1 MNGPRAAP
9 PCRRDHARTAQPQLP
24 GDALNVTTSTLSL
37 TVSDVDASRAF
48 FCTHLGYEVA
58 MAADGFASL
67 TRGDAAAD
75 IVLLRRGT
83 EVLPADQR
91 DRQAGGLIL
100 ALTVTGLDAEEQRLR
115 AAGAPITMPLRE
127 EPWGERLFQL
137 TDPNGIV
144 VQLVEW
150 VTPGETDETDEADL
164 IGETDHA
171 GEAGQAGRTEQP
183 QDPEEPAVRVISP
196 TAENVVESPNARM
209 TGLAAPSRGS
219 TELSTW
225 TVAMEPGQTGPEH
238 SLSREQVWTV
248 TAGVLHVTCGGR
260 TEKVASGQTFVLPPD
275 VLRQV
280 HAPQAAEAHVAM
292 RSDGVASVP
301 GTEGTRTLPWA
312 Q

>member
-1 MNGPRAAP
+1 MHRPNAP
-9 PCRRDHARTAQPQLP
+9 HPSRSTTQLP

-37 TVSDVDASRAF
+37 TVADVDASRAF
-48 FCTHLGYEVA
+48 FCTHLGYEIA

-100 ALTVTGLDAEEQRLR
+100 ALTVTGLDAEERRLR
-115 AAGAPITMPLRE
+115 EAGAPITMPLRE

-150 VTPGETDETDEADL
+150 VTPDETQLGDE
-164 IGETDHA
+164 
-171 GEAGQAGRTEQP
+171 TEQIEQTQQTDP
-183 QDPEEPAVRVISP
+183 SQEPEEATVRVIGP
-196 TAENVVESPNARM
+196 AVENVTESPNARM

-238 SLSREQVWTV
+238 SISREQVWTV

-260 TEKVASGQTFVLPPD
+260 TDKITAGQTLILPPN

-301 GTEGTRTLPWA
+301 GTEGTRVLPWA
-312 Q
+312 R